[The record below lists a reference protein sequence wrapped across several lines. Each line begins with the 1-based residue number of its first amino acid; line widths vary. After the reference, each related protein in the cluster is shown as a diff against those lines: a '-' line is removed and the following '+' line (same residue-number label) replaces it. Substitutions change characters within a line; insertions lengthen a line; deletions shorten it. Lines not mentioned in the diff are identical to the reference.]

1 MAKLIQAVGA
11 YGPRVEVARTV
22 QTRQIAEYIASRTS
36 LNRGEIEGILRE
48 LNEAIVFF
56 TKQGDA
62 VKLENVGTFT
72 PTIDLGGVLDVGFR
86 LDTSIDGALNATGAF
101 TGDVANRE
109 NVGKSSA
116 DLKQLWNTAH
126 PDDLIP

>member
-1 MAKLIQAVGA
+1 MAKLIQAVGT

-48 LNEAIVFF
+48 LNETIVFF

-86 LDTSIDGALNATGAF
+86 LDTGIDGALNAPGAF
-101 TGDVANRE
+101 TGEVANRE

>member
-11 YGPRVEVARTV
+11 YGPRVELARTV

-36 LNRGEIEGILRE
+36 LNRGEIEGVLHE
-48 LNEAIVFF
+48 LNEAIIFF
-56 TKQGDA
+56 AKQGDA

-86 LDTSIDGALNATGAF
+86 LDTSIDGALNAPGAF

-116 DLKQLWNTAH
+116 DLKQLWNAAH

>member
-1 MAKLIQAVGA
+1 MAKLIQAVGT

-48 LNEAIVFF
+48 LNEAITFF

-86 LDTSIDGALNATGAF
+86 LDTSIDGALNAPGAF
-101 TGDVANRE
+101 TGEVANRE

>member
-48 LNEAIVFF
+48 LNEAITFF

-101 TGDVANRE
+101 TGEVANRE